1 MTSNSKMKVISNIKT
16 IFGQWKKKIQI
27 QLSTPIKRKVLQMK
41 IVGVI
46 VNIFKYIL
54 VFGLCFVI
62 VYPLLLQLAV
72 AFRAPTDVNNPTVL
86 WIPGEFSTKNFEV
99 SIIALNYW
107 KAIKNSFVLAAGV
120 TMLQLVSTSLAGYA
134 FARLKFKGSGLLFG
148 LALFT
153 IIVPQTVISLPL
165 LRSITE
171 MRMVGKPITLFLM
184 AGLGMGIKS
193 GVFIYLFRQFYRGI
207 PVELEEAAYMD
218 GANPFQVFY
227 KIMLPNARG
236 AVITIALLSFVW
248 QWNDY
253 YFTTLFVTRSN
264 LDYITL
270 TTQQVSVIYG
280 LQQALTE
287 AGVWALMGQDVTKNP
302 LFSSMILNT
311 SGILVMLPLLIMYFF
326 VQKLF
331 VQGIER
337 SGIVG

>member
-1 MTSNSKMKVISNIKT
+1 MIKNFLLKSQQRFQVWAQSMK
-16 IFGQWKKKIQI
+16 QP
-27 QLSTPIKRKVLQMK
+27 LRRKAQVLKWVQM
-41 IVGVI
+41 V
-46 VNIFKYIL
+46 VNVFKYLLII
-54 VFGLCFVI
+54 GLCFVI
-62 VYPLLLQLAV
+62 LYPIILQLAI
-72 AFRAPTDVNNPTVL
+72 AFRAPTDVNNTTIL
-86 WIPGEFSTKNFEV
+86 WIPGEFSIKNFQV
-99 SIIALNYW
+99 AIIALRYVD
-107 KAIKNSFVLAAGV
+107 ALKNSLLLSIGV
-120 TMLQLVSTSLAGYA
+120 TIFQLIATSLAGYA
-134 FARLKFKGSGLLFG
+134 FARLKFKGSNLLFA

-153 IIVPQTVISLPL
+153 IVVPQTVIALPL
-165 LRSITE
+165 LRSLTTMSLI
-171 MRMVGKPITLFLM
+171 GKPITLFLM

-193 GVFIYLFRQFYRGI
+193 GIFIYLFRQFYRGI
-207 PVELEEAAYMD
+207 PIELEEAANID

-236 AVITIALLSFVW
+236 AIITVALLSFVW

-264 LDYITL
+264 PNFMTL
-270 TTQQVSVIYG
+270 TTQQVSVLFG

-287 AGVWALMGQDVTKNP
+287 AGVWGLMGQDITKNP

-311 SGILVMLPLLIMYFF
+311 SGVLVMLPLIVLYFF